1 MKGQYFY
8 DLLTQQ
14 LLEQSIKVNKTICLQ
29 YDEIVDQITK
39 TFNDTSSLVKQ
50 MEYIENLPFGPLPSL
65 QVCMQRVDICYIFLS
80 TKKLGECLTSFS
92 HTYMFSF
99 QHFEFLL
106 KYGANRYHRLRVFLI

>member
-14 LLEQSIKVNKTICLQ
+14 LLEQSTKVNKTVCLQ

-65 QVCMQRVDICYIFLS
+65 QVCMQRVDFL
-80 TKKLGECLTSFS
+80 L
-92 HTYMFSF
+92 YFSF
-99 QHFEFLL
+99 DKNVRRMFNIIFP
-106 KYGANRYHRLRVFLI
+106 YIYVFIPAF